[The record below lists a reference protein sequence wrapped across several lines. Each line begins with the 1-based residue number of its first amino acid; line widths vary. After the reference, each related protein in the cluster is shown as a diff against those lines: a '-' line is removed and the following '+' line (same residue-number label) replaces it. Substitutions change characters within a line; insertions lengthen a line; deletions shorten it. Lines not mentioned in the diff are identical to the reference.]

1 MKRRERGEEKER
13 DRDSDREVTVRET
26 KRCCVNVQACTR
38 TSEFLE
44 TTFLTTAGKRSEQ
57 SLPLATICTHAYMYI
72 VCSEYITFF
81 MDTHTHTL
89 THTNYKI
96 YMYNVHDIHVLSMVH
111 VHLHV
116 LVLHASIG

>member
-13 DRDSDREVTVRET
+13 DRDSDREVTVMET
-26 KRCCVNVQACTR
+26 KRCCVNMQACTR

-57 SLPLATICTHAYMYI
+57 SLPLATICTHTYI

-81 MDTHTHTL
+81 MDTHIHTHA
-89 THTNYKI
+89 NYTI
-96 YMYNVHDIHVLSMVH
+96 YNVHDIHVLSMVH